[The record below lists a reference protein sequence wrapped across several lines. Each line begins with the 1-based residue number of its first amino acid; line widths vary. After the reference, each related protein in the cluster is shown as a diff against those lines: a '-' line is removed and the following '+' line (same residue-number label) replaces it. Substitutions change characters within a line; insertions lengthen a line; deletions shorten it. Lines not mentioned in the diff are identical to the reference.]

1 MCLGLRRGCLVV
13 DWLIRVEVIMV
24 AVNGDSVRFGC
35 SSGLK
40 LELHGAQVSQFVEFE
55 VVLGDLG

>member
-1 MCLGLRRGCLVV
+1 M
-13 DWLIRVEVIMV
+13 DWLIGVEVVMV
-24 AVNGDSVRFGC
+24 AASGDSVRVGC